1 MRCDVSVA
9 GDPTKKN
16 ISNLQIA
23 PMLNI
28 SLPDRRFV
36 TLFPNPDIRINYGD
50 SITGQT
56 GRWFVPFDICVGKK
70 FTDNIALSLEV
81 GVPILKDYPV

>member
-1 MRCDVSVA
+1 MRRAERLAAMHPRRLRACGRRDRLGCGRSSDRTRA
-9 GDPTKKN
+9 APS
-16 ISNLQIA
+16 IS
-23 PMLNI
+23 
-28 SLPDRRFV
+28 SG
-36 TLFPNPDIRINYGD
+36 RINYGD

-81 GVPILKDYPV
+81 GVPILKDFPV